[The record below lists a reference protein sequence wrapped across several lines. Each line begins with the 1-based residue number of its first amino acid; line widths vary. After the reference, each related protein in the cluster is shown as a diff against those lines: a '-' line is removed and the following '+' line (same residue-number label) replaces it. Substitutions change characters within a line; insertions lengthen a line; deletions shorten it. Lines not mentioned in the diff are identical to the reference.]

1 MACLYECRRQQVI
14 AQKVYDQRL
23 MEDTVRKLAWEGL
36 QGNIGTD
43 GDTIIDKRTGEVL
56 DPEVDSAY
64 CEDNF

>member
-1 MACLYECRRQQVI
+1 
-14 AQKVYDQRL
+14 

-64 CEDNF
+64 CKDNF

>member
-36 QGNIGTD
+36 QRNIVTD
-43 GDTIIDKRTGEVL
+43 DDMMIDKKTGEVV
-56 DPEVDSAY
+56 DPEVDSTHWK
-64 CEDNF
+64 DKF